1 MKLSKQFWLREK
13 NSMNKLYIYF
23 CFWFFS
29 YHFLAICFVC
39 CLFWL
44 LKSSDFHHH
53 GETAADY
60 FSRTNR
66 RGSIVSDLDDVS
78 IPDMN
83 NVSVFNIKLMTLLQV
98 FLGKCVNIFLLFVSF
113 INGNVN
119 LLSCIYVY
127 IFILSSLLWLESCIL
142 YDFKNYIRD

>member
-1 MKLSKQFWLREK
+1 
-13 NSMNKLYIYF
+13 MNKLLFF

-29 YHFLAICFVC
+29 LSFSRHLFLFVICFC
-39 CLFWL
+39 YW
-44 LKSSDFHHH
+44 KSRDFHHH

-83 NVSVFNIKLMTLLQV
+83 NVSVFNIKLIPLLQK
-98 FLGKCVNIFLLFVSF
+98 FFCKCVHIFYCLLVLIMVMLLYYLAYTF
-113 INGNVN
+113 I
-119 LLSCIYVY
+119 C
-127 IFILSSLLWLESCIL
+127 LSSLLWLESYIF
-142 YDFKNYIRD
+142 YDLKKYLGIR